1 MKKIFYTY
9 FFLVFLNFS
18 ALSHA
23 KDITDYE
30 INGVSIGQSL
40 LDYLSK
46 DEIFAEIERNK
57 PTYNYLNSD
66 FGEVYLTLSSDEY
79 DFMSVFVKPNDK
91 NFIIHY
97 VSGSIKFPNKIEE
110 CYKKQKEIELDM
122 SKLFT
127 NVKKSNHVGTFPWD
141 STGESKSKYVQ
152 LIFESGNAITIS
164 CANFSNKAKS
174 EMGMED
180 SLSIELS
187 LKEVEDW
194 FVNYIN

>member
-1 MKKIFYTY
+1 MKKIFYIY
-9 FFLVFLNFS
+9 FFLIFLTFS
-18 ALSHA
+18 TSSHA

-40 LDYLSK
+40 LNYLSK
-46 DEIFAEIERNK
+46 DEILAEIEINK

-66 FGEVYLTLSSDEY
+66 YGEVYLTLSSDEY

-97 VSGSIKFPNKIEE
+97 VSGSIKFPNNKEE
-110 CYKKQKEIELDM
+110 CYKKQKEIELDL
-122 SKLFT
+122 SKLFK
-127 NVKKSNHVGTFPWD
+127 NVKKSNHEATFPWD
-141 STGESKSKYVQ
+141 PTGESKSKYVQ

-164 CANFSNKAKS
+164 CSNFSIKAKS
-174 EMGMED
+174 ERGMED
-180 SLSIELS
+180 GLSIELS

-194 FVNYIN
+194 FVNY